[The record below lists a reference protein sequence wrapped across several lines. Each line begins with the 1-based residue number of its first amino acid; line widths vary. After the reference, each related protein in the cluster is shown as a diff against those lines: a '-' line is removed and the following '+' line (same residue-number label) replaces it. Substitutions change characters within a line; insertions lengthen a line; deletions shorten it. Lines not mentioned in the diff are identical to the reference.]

1 MPGTPSMPRGG
12 VAMHVRELNRGK
24 CKTYLV
30 GCPRTKKALLI
41 DPLREHIARYLG
53 YLAYHGFALDA
64 VVDTHTHA
72 DHPTGSFQLRDLV
85 EARLIMHRRALVP
98 AVTHHVDDGEAF
110 GVGELRFRVL
120 YTPGHTPDS
129 ISLHVNGRVFTGDV
143 LLIGGTG
150 RADFAGGDAGVQYD
164 SITKKL
170 FTLPDET
177 IVLPAHDYRGNESS
191 TIGQEKRAN
200 PRIAGRTRDEY
211 VALMASLNFPM
222 PDKIQEVLQ
231 PNQSAIDDDKT
242 KFPDLAE
249 LNRVRQLSADEVR
262 TMLAS
267 SEPPFLLDVREPN
280 EFRGELGHIGG
291 SVLIPLRSLAERST
305 ELEPHRGRSIVAVC
319 RSGVRSTTAAAM
331 LYGLG
336 FERVYNLK
344 DGMVDWNDRKLPVE
358 R

>member
-1 MPGTPSMPRGG
+1 MLLF
-12 VAMHVRELNRGK
+12 RELNRGK
-24 CKTYLV
+24 CKTYLI
-30 GCPRTKKALLI
+30 GCARTRKALLI
-41 DPLREHIARYLG
+41 DPVRENISRYLAF
-53 YLAYHGFALDA
+53 LAYHQLTLDA

-85 EARLIMHRRALVP
+85 DARLIMHRRAP
-98 AVTHHVDDGEAF
+98 APGVTHHVEDGDEIEL
-110 GVGELRFRVL
+110 GDVRVGVL

-129 ISLHVNGRVFTGDV
+129 ISLHTDGRVFTGDV

-170 FTLPDET
+170 FSLPDPT
-177 IVLPAHDYRGNESS
+177 LVFPAHDYRGNVSS
-191 TIGQEKRAN
+191 TIGQEKQHN
-200 PRIAGRTRDEY
+200 PRIAGRSRAQYIE
-211 VALMASLNFPM
+211 LMASLKFPM

-231 PNQSAIDDDKT
+231 PNQSAIDDDKA

-249 LNRVRQLSADEVR
+249 LNRVRQLAAEEVSA
-262 TMLAS
+262 MLDAS
-267 SEPPFLLDVREPN
+267 DPPLVLDVREPT
-280 EFRGELGHIGG
+280 EYHGPLGHIAG
-291 SVLIPLRSLAERST
+291 SVLIPLRELAARAA
-305 ELEPHRGRSIVAVC
+305 ELDPHRERRIVAVC
-319 RSGVRSTTAAAM
+319 RSGVRSTTAAAILVGM
-331 LYGLG
+331 G